1 MTNFEIS
8 EEMRKACTNH
18 DRIYAQW
25 KNYLVSHN
33 RTAFKSGQWEA
44 RIEKAGERVSKIY
57 PAWLTTI

>member
-33 RTAFKSGQWEA
+33 RTAIKSEYWEA
-44 RIEKAGERVSKIY
+44 RIEKAGQRIAKIW
-57 PAWLTTI
+57 PAWMESI